1 MQPAPRPS
9 TIPRFDGLCVL
20 VVDDMPEIRTMLVA
34 LLRIV
39 GARGIAV
46 NSAAAALEALER
58 ERLDALLADISMP
71 GEDGFSLIRKI
82 RALPPRRGGD
92 IPAAAFTGWDTDA
105 VVDPLSQ
112 AGFDLYLPKP
122 VSLESLIRSIAI
134 LELLRPTRQPA
145 SIAS

>member
-9 TIPRFDGLCVL
+9 TMPRFDGLRVL

-34 LLRIV
+34 LLGIV
-39 GARGIAV
+39 GVRGIAV
-46 NSAAAALEALER
+46 NSAAAALETLER
-58 ERLDALLADISMP
+58 GRPDVLLADISMP
-71 GEDGFSLIRKI
+71 GEDGYSLIRKI
-82 RALPPRRGGD
+82 RALPPHRGGD
-92 IPAAAFTGWDTDA
+92 IPAAAFTGWDTDP

-122 VSLESLIRSIAI
+122 VSLESLIRAIAI
-134 LELLRPTRQPA
+134 LELLRPTRQLA

>member
-9 TIPRFDGLCVL
+9 TMPRFDGLRVL

-34 LLRIV
+34 LLGIV
-39 GARGIAV
+39 GVRGIAV
-46 NSAAAALEALER
+46 NSAAAALETLER
-58 ERLDALLADISMP
+58 EHPDVLLADISMP
-71 GEDGFSLIRKI
+71 GEDGYSLIRKI
-82 RALPPRRGGD
+82 RALPPHRGGD
-92 IPAAAFTGWDTDA
+92 IPAAAFTGWDTDP

-122 VSLESLIRSIAI
+122 VSLESLIRAIAI
-134 LELLRPTRQPA
+134 LELLRPTKQPA

>member
-1 MQPAPRPS
+1 MQPGPRPS
-9 TIPRFDGLCVL
+9 RIPRFDGLGVL

-34 LLRIV
+34 LLQIV

-58 ERLDALLADISMP
+58 ERPDVLLADISMP
-71 GEDGFSLIRKI
+71 GEDGYSLIRKI
-82 RALPPRRGGD
+82 RALPPHRGGD

-105 VVDPLSQ
+105 IVDPLCQ

-122 VSLESLIRSIAI
+122 VSLETLIRAIAI